1 MTNISQEQHLHRIV
15 VTSREQATVEGVIH
29 VDSFDDRE
37 IILETD
43 LGMMG
48 IRGEDLHIKQLS
60 LDEGFLSIE
69 GVIKTVDYL
78 EDGLVGSARGKRK
91 SLFDRLF
98 K

>member
-1 MTNISQEQHLHRIV
+1 MNQPNEQHLHRIV
-15 VTSREQATVEGVIH
+15 ITSREQATVEGVIH
-29 VDSFDDRE
+29 VDSFDDQE

-60 LDEGFLSIE
+60 LDEGYLSIE

-78 EDGLVGSARGKRK
+78 EDGMVSSGRGKRK
-91 SLFDRLF
+91 GLFDRLF

>member
-1 MTNISQEQHLHRIV
+1 MVNQPIEQHLHRIV

-60 LDEGFLSIE
+60 LDEGYLSIE

-78 EDGLVGSARGKRK
+78 EDGLVGSSKGKRK
-91 SLFDRLF
+91 GLLDRLF

>member
-1 MTNISQEQHLHRIV
+1 MVNQPKEHEQHRIV
-15 VTSREQATVEGVIH
+15 VTNREQATVEGVIH

-60 LDEGFLSIE
+60 LDEGYLSIE
-69 GVIKTVDYL
+69 GIIKTVDYL
-78 EDGLVGSARGKRK
+78 EDGMVGAGKGKRK
-91 SLFDRLF
+91 SLMDRLF

>member
-1 MTNISQEQHLHRIV
+1 MDQPNEQHLHRIV

-29 VDSFDDRE
+29 VDSFDDQE
-37 IILETD
+37 VILETD

-60 LDEGFLSIE
+60 LDEGYLSIE
-69 GVIKTVDYL
+69 GVIKTVEYL
-78 EDGLVGSARGKRK
+78 EDGMVVSARGKSK
-91 SLFDRLF
+91 GFFDRLF